1 LDKRLV
7 KADRVSPS
15 SGFSESKPGKLILLQ
30 QSVCGTTGSR
40 VGSQGRGQKIVLGY
54 SSPSH
59 FDISRDDS

>member
-1 LDKRLV
+1 MLLDKRLV

-40 VGSQGRGQKIVLGY
+40 VG
-54 SSPSH
+54 
-59 FDISRDDS
+59 